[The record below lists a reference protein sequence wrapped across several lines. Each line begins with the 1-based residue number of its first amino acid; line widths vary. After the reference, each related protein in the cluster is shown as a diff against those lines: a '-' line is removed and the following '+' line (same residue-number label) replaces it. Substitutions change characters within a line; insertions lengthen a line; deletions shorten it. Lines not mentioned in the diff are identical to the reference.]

1 MSNFNNN
8 QRKASSSKISI
19 FGYIQLKEIIST
31 MEDNVK
37 KMEYL
42 TSLMI
47 AFIGTNFR
55 RAMSQYTC
63 I

>member
-1 MSNFNNN
+1 
-8 QRKASSSKISI
+8 
-19 FGYIQLKEIIST
+19 